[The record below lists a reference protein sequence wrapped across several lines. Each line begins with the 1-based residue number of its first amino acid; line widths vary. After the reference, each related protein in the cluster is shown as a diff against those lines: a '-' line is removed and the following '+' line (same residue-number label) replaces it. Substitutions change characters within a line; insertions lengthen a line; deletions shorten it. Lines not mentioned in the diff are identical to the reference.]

1 MAWKMARELGYNPIT
16 TFWDDFTI
24 AERFNVKAIE
34 ETARKAFNEWKDN
47 YKYLTELIMVINHKC
62 WEHYHNGNNKLSD
75 FYSNLYYEYD
85 EKAIDYLEKNYGEEE
100 QLYFFRMLD

>member
-1 MAWKMARELGYNPIT
+1 MWLMAKQLGYEPLT

-85 EKAIDYLEKNYGEEE
+85 ERAIDYLEKNYGEEE
-100 QLYFFRMLD
+100 LRYFFRTLD